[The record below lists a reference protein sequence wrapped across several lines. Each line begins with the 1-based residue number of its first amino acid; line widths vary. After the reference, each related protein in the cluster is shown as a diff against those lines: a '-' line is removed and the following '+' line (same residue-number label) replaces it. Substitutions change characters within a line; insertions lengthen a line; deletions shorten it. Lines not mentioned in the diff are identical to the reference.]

1 MRDGRVGIAAFAP
14 ILLGHLLPLVHLLQ
28 RLVIEPVVGLAFLA
42 VAVVIAVAVVV
53 VVVVVIIVVIVALT
67 LRGAVAVAV
76 ELAMTC
82 RRLLRA
88 AFARRVHVL
97 LVAHHQHRRGEA
109 LLLMGH
115 SLLHEPARGRLL
127 LLEQLVEQVRRE
139 QAL

>member
-42 VAVVIAVAVVV
+42 VAVVIAVAV